1 MQTITNFLA
10 RLSKYD
16 WLNEVIPGAAFV
28 VVCRTLDLPM
38 VRADNLFET
47 IVEYFIAGAIISRIG
62 AALIEPMLKGV
73 GLVKFAP
80 YEQYLDYRKANEQDA
95 DMLMARLNFNR
106 TMISLWCV
114 TLGLKLFFSL
124 PTCGH
129 VRCLHFSWRDV
140 ILVAL
145 ALLFIVAY
153 VRQVKFINGRIS
165 AYIKNKEQDNDK

>member
-1 MQTITNFLA
+1 MESIINFLT

-16 WLNEVIPGAAFV
+16 WLNEMIPGAAFFML
-28 VVCRTLDLPM
+28 CRTLDLPM
-38 VRADNLFET
+38 VRADNWFEI
-47 IVEYFIAGAIISRIG
+47 IVEYFIAGAVISRIG
-62 AALIEPMLKGV
+62 ATIIEPALKGV

-95 DMLMARLNFNR
+95 DVLMAMLNFNR

-114 TLGLKLFFSL
+114 TLGLKLFFAL

-129 VRCLHFSWRDV
+129 IRCLHFSWYDV
-140 ILVAL
+140 ALAAL

-153 VRQVKFINGRIS
+153 VRQVGFVKGRVS
-165 AYIKNKEQDNDK
+165 AYIKKQGVVK